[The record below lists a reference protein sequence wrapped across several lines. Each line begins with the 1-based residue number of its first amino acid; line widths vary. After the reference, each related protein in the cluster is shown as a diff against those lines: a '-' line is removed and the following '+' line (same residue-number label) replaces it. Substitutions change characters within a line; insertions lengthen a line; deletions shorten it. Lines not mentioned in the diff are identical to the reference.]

1 MAIYEYFLDFTLA
14 ISLLMKKPPCFS
26 DMDSQ
31 KLQALDFTW
40 SDMLILGLKSER
52 PYLMSKEV

>member
-26 DMDSQ
+26 DIDSQ

-40 SDMLILGLKSER
+40 ADMLKLGLKSEG
-52 PYLMSKEV
+52 PYLMPKEI